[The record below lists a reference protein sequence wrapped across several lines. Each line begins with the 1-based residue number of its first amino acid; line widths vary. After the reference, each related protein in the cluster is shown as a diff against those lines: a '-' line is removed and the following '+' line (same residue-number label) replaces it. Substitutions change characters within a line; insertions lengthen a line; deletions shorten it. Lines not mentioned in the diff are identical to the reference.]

1 MAGGQCQEDA
11 RWPCPPC
18 VPSPAVAPWEGVG
31 EGSPVLSQ
39 PLSHCS
45 QGATEVPPPQIQQG
59 AALLRSRL
67 LFLLQHRGFAAGLG
81 REREHH
87 SPPGGLSS
95 TKPYRGGHL
104 RIPQRPLYPGLQTLS
119 PVLPPGSAGIPN
131 HSLSGFPFLAPAQAG
146 KSWPRAPGGSKTP
159 SHAPLLTFH
168 PLLGRVWGW
177 RGPTAPWLPS
187 ARPPGFV
194 AAPAGHGSAGVR
206 RGLGTRDSTGQ
217 GLATG

>member
-1 MAGGQCQEDA
+1 MLGG
-11 RWPCPPC
+11 
-18 VPSPAVAPWEGVG
+18 
-31 EGSPVLSQ
+31 L
-39 PLSHCS
+39 
-45 QGATEVPPPQIQQG
+45 VPPVSPPQLWHHG
-59 AALLRSRL
+59 RGSERGPLFSASPCLTAARGPLRFLPPKFSKELLCSAPVSSSSSNTGALLRGWGGKGSTT
-67 LFLLQHRGFAAGLG
+67 A
-81 REREHH
+81 
-87 SPPGGLSS
+87 PPGGLSS

-177 RGPTAPWLPS
+177 
-187 ARPPGFV
+187 
-194 AAPAGHGSAGVR
+194 
-206 RGLGTRDSTGQ
+206 
-217 GLATG
+217 